1 MTTDGPERLGEAPGQ
16 PLAIEDYAIIGDCR
30 TGAMVGRNGS
40 IDWLCWPRFD
50 STACFAALLGDARNG
65 SWQICP
71 AGEITSVKRCYR
83 GDTLVLE
90 IDFCTHEGAVTVID
104 FMPIGLQDSSIVRR
118 VTGKQGRVAM
128 TMRFTVRFDFGAS
141 TPWVTKLD
149 GGGGIAALAGPN
161 VVVLRTDVE
170 LEGRDRSTFADFTVA
185 EGETAEFTLT
195 WGQSHLPLPD
205 PFDTKIA
212 LAETEDFWRE
222 WSGRCKYDGPWK
234 EQVLRSLITLKALT
248 FAPTGGIVA
257 ALTTSLP
264 EQLGGERNWDYR
276 YCWLRD
282 ATLTLIAL
290 MSGGYYEEAQAWR
303 EWLHR
308 AIAGNPDEMQ
318 IMYGIAGERTLIE
331 WSPRWL
337 PGYQGASPVRI
348 GNAASEQLQ
357 LDVYGEVMGALH
369 IARTANLPEPESA
382 WPMQLRFIEHLLSIW
397 QDPDDGIWEVRG
409 GRRNFTHSKIMAWLA
424 LDRTI
429 RDAETYGYP
438 APLDEWRT
446 VRETMHAAICDKGY
460 DASRNTFTQSFGDP
474 ALDASLLLIPIVG
487 FLPPEDPRVIG
498 TVAAIEQD
506 LLVDG
511 FVLRYRT
518 ETGADGLKPGEGAFL
533 PCSFWLAEA
542 YALLGRHDES
552 HALFERLVGLANDVG
567 LLAEEYD
574 PSARRQVGNFPQ
586 AFSHL
591 ALIGAVLSRYN
602 RSTAE
607 QLSGKTQQS

>member
-1 MTTDGPERLGEAPGQ
+1 MTTDEPAKFPAGPGK
-16 PLAIEDYAIIGDCR
+16 PLPIEDYAIIGDCR

-65 SWQICP
+65 SWQIAP
-71 AGEITSVKRCYR
+71 AGEVTGIKRQYR
-83 GDTLVLE
+83 GATLVLE
-90 IDFCTHEGAVTVID
+90 TDFETTDGIVTVID
-104 FMPIGLQDSSIVRR
+104 FMPIGLPHSSIVRR
-118 VTGKQGRVAM
+118 IVGRQGRVAL
-128 TMRFTVRFDFGAS
+128 TMRFTVRFDYGAT
-141 TPWVTKLD
+141 TPWVTRLED
-149 GGGGIAALAGPN
+149 GGGIAALAGPN
-161 VVVLRTDVE
+161 VVVLRTDIP
-170 LEGRDRSTFADFTVA
+170 LEGKNESTVADFSVGV
-185 EGETAEFTLT
+185 GETAEFTLT
-195 WGQSHLPLPD
+195 WGESHLKLPD
-205 PFDTKIA
+205 PFDTKSA
-212 LAETEDFWRE
+212 LADTEAYWRE
-222 WSGRCKYDGPWK
+222 WSGRCEYEGPWK
-234 EQVLRSLITLKALT
+234 VQVLRSLLTLKALT
-248 FAPTGGIVA
+248 YEPTGGIVA

-331 WSPRWL
+331 WSPGWL

-369 IARTANLPEPESA
+369 LARTAKLPEPVSA
-382 WPMQLRFIEHLLSIW
+382 WPMQLRFIEHLITIW
-397 QDPDDGIWEVRG
+397 DKPDDGIWEVRG

-438 APLDEWRT
+438 APLDDWR
-446 VRETMHAAICDKGY
+446 RIRSEMHATICEKGY

-474 ALDASLLLIPIVG
+474 ALDASLLLIPIIG

-542 YALLGRHDES
+542 YDLLGRHDEA

-567 LLAEEYD
+567 LLSEEYD
-574 PSARRQVGNFPQ
+574 VAARRQVGNFPQ

-591 ALIGAVLSRYN
+591 ALIGAVLSRY
-602 RSTAE
+602 RRFATA
-607 QLSGKTQQS
+607 QLSGSTQQS